1 MALLSTDLHGPLVSN
16 GPCRSVDKSAI
27 QFSNS
32 SNILKFTFS
41 INFSN
46 FHAIYFNF
54 LIFLIIENFSF

>member
-1 MALLSTDLHGPLVSN
+1 MAEIYTDPA
-16 GPCRSVDKSAI
+16 RREWSVDKSAI

-46 FHAIYFNF
+46 FHAIFFNF